1 MSEQHGLNFPEDK
14 DGFDAEAVLTNMLG
28 LYSFQF
34 EKHVKQ
40 IGDAKDLRRL
50 LMAMMTKPTSG
61 AALELETDVVQALKL
76 AEDAKNEKL
85 GALDE
90 YEKAIRQLST
100 GQLRRLANAIVQYPL
115 SNKEYISQDSNKTLL
130 DAFAIGQKLNEAKQL
145 YMQMSLMQY
154 QVEEQQKQQQSV
166 VATTE
171 QTKTEN
177 GDSKNE

>member
-1 MSEQHGLNFPEDK
+1 MSEQHGLNFPEAS

-85 GALDE
+85 GALEE

-100 GQLRRLANAIVQYPL
+100 GQLRRLANAVVQYPL
-115 SNKEYISQDSNKTLL
+115 SNKEFISNKDSDTLL
-130 DAFAIGQKLNEAKQL
+130 NAFAIGQKLNEAKQL

-166 VATTE
+166 VDATE